1 MITTALAGL
10 PAAHAAASAAGS
22 AGATADAGA
31 PFSAAWLLVALPLLG
46 AAILLLAG
54 RRADRW
60 GHWLGVAMSAGAFVV
75 GVVCWIAMLGQDDAE
90 RLNHVRLGTW
100 IPASSGFGV
109 DLGLRVDPLAM
120 TFVLLVTF
128 VGTLIHVYSV
138 AYMEHDA
145 NRRRFFAYLNLFVAA
160 MLLLVLAD
168 SYVLLFIGWEGV
180 GLASYLLI
188 GFWDHERPNAVAAK
202 KAFVTNRVGD
212 IGLIVALMAMVAT
225 VGTTDIATVTAV
237 LPGGASEGWLTLI
250 GLALLLA
257 ACGKSAQFPLQ
268 SWLGDAMAGPT
279 PVSALIH
286 AATMVTAGVYLVV
299 RSGPIYDAAPTAQ
312 LVVAVVGGI
321 TLLFG
326 AIVGCAK
333 DDIKKV
339 LAASTMSQIGY
350 MMLAAGLGPIGYAFA
365 IFHLLTHGFFKAGL
379 FLGAGSVMHGMGDQ
393 VDMRRFGDLARY
405 MRITWVTMAL
415 GWLAIIGVPPFSGF
429 WSKDRIVEA
438 AYSHDGSWEPW
449 VFGTVALVG
458 VGVTAFYMS
467 RLFFMTFHGERR
479 WADGSGAG
487 PAEGAVQHPHESP
500 RLMTW
505 PMIAL
510 AAGSALLGG
519 LLAIGGAFTTWL
531 EPVTGH
537 VEHEEPVVPV
547 PAIMVVT
554 FLLIIAGAFLAWRQ
568 YAAAPVAV
576 VPPRGSVLTRAARRD
591 LYQDAVSEA
600 ALMRP
605 GQYLTRSLV
614 YGDRAVVDG
623 GVSGVARAVAGGGEL
638 LRKLQNGFVR
648 SYALTMALGVV
659 VLVAAVA
666 LAVRI

>member
-1 MITTALAGL
+1 MITTAD
-10 PAAHAAASAAGS
+10 AASA
-22 AGATADAGA
+22 
-31 PFSAAWLLVALPLLG
+31 PFTAAWLLVALPLVG
-46 AAILLLAG
+46 AAVLLLAG

-60 GHWLGVAMSAGAFVV
+60 GHWLGVAASAGAFVV
-75 GVVCWIAMLGQDDAE
+75 GAVLWLALLGRDAE
-90 RLNHVRLGTW
+90 DRVLDATYGTW
-100 IPASSGFGV
+100 IAAGDLFTV

-138 AYMEHDA
+138 AYMAHDA
-145 NRRRFFAYLNLFVAA
+145 HRRRFFAYLNLFVAA

-168 SYVLLFIGWEGV
+168 SYVLLFVGWEGV

-202 KAFVTNRVGD
+202 KAFVVNRVGD
-212 IGLIVALMAMVAT
+212 IGMIVAIMAMVA
-225 VGTTDIATVTAV
+225 VFGTTDMGEVAGAV
-237 LPGGASEGWLTLI
+237 GGAGEGWLTFI

-299 RSGPIYDAAPTAQ
+299 RSGPIYDGAPTAQ
-312 LVVAVVGGI
+312 LVVAIVGAI
-321 TLLFG
+321 TLIFG
-326 AIVGCAK
+326 AVVGCAK

-379 FLGAGSVMHGMGDQ
+379 FLGAGSVMHGMSDQ
-393 VDMRRFGDLARY
+393 VDMRRFGALAAS

-429 WSKDRIVEA
+429 WSKDRIVES
-438 AYSHDGSWEPW
+438 AYALEGSWEPW

-458 VGVTAFYMS
+458 VGITAFYMS
-467 RLFFMTFHGERR
+467 RLFFMTFHGTRR
-479 WADGSGAG
+479 WDDGSGISPGVEPVTG
-487 PAEGAVQHPHESP
+487 PAQHPHESP

-510 AAGSALLGG
+510 AVGSAVLGG
-519 LLAIGGAFTTWL
+519 LLGIGGAFTTWL

-537 VEHEEPVVPV
+537 VEHHEPVLPGPV
-547 PAIMVVT
+547 ILTTT
-554 FLLIIAGAFLAWRQ
+554 FVLILAGAFLAWRQ
-568 YAAAPVAV
+568 YAAAPVAAIA
-576 VPPRGSVLTRAARRD
+576 PRGSVLTRAARRD

-600 ALMRP
+600 VVMRP

-614 YGDRAVVDG
+614 YGDRTVLDG
-623 GVSGVARAVAGGGEL
+623 GVTGVGRAVAGAGEL
-638 LRKLQNGFVR
+638 VRKAQNGFVR

-659 VLVAAVA
+659 VLAAVV